1 MKQSKKILTL
11 AVGCITG
18 LLAVPS
24 IAQESRLQVEEIIV
38 TATKRAV
45 SLQDVPIA
53 ITAVTSS
60 DIAAAGLES
69 IQDAASMVPNFEFP
83 TSRNPGESDVAIRG
97 ISANIP
103 FSSAGFDAGFG
114 VYLDGVYQGRQDAA
128 NADLG
133 EVERIEVLRGPQGT
147 LFGKNT
153 IAGAINIVTKKPGN
167 EFEGKFEA
175 DIGDYEYRRARGLIN
190 IPLIEDKLSSRF
202 SVTTASRGGSVTN
215 VTTNVVDYLD

>member
-114 VYLDGVYQGRQDAA
+114 VYLDGVYQ
-128 NADLG
+128 ADKMLPTQILAKSSALKCCVG
-133 EVERIEVLRGPQGT
+133 HRERYSVKIPL
-147 LFGKNT
+147 
-153 IAGAINIVTKKPGN
+153 
-167 EFEGKFEA
+167 
-175 DIGDYEYRRARGLIN
+175 RARLI
-190 IPLIEDKLSSRF
+190 L
-202 SVTTASRGGSVTN
+202 
-215 VTTNVVDYLD
+215 